1 MASSNQSAP
10 QDSVTGSAGALTSKP
25 EFSTGH
31 PIAKV
36 NSIGVMQPPPYSRKL
51 HKR

>member
-1 MASSNQSAP
+1 MRRLMR
-10 QDSVTGSAGALTSKP
+10 AGELRENKVPVNKP